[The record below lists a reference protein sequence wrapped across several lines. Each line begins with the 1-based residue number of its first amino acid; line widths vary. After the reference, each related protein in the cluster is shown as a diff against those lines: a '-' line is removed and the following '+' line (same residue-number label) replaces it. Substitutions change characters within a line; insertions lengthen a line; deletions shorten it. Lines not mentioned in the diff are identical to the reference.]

1 AACAARRASSS
12 SVVFPARRSPLTSK
26 IMPRAFSL
34 GSHLACASPFIPRV
48 RSPHLSQ
55 YPPPCCATCL
65 IPQRL
70 SSRTMKTH
78 RSLDWG
84 ATQPHASKKGER
96 METQPVRR
104 PPEKENRPFGL
115 GKGALII
122 GLLIFVGILFAV
134 PRLFGGDDDDS
145 PAQINQPDNAPE
157 QPLSNDVVSA
167 EIGDLV
173 VASSIDNNGCA
184 ADRSNSFSTGDTIY
198 IVAED

>member
-1 AACAARRASSS
+1 
-12 SVVFPARRSPLTSK
+12 
-26 IMPRAFSL
+26 
-34 GSHLACASPFIPRV
+34 
-48 RSPHLSQ
+48 
-55 YPPPCCATCL
+55 
-65 IPQRL
+65 
-70 SSRTMKTH
+70 
-78 RSLDWG
+78 
-84 ATQPHASKKGER
+84 

-104 PPEKENRPFGL
+104 PPENGNKPFGL

-122 GLLIFVGILFAV
+122 GLLIFVGILFAL

-198 IVAED
+198 IVAEDSDIPASSTLFVRLYANGEAVEDSQELTADDDYIDTCANFLFEPVEGASFDAGEYEAELFVNGNPHGTVSFNVE